1 MAKTVT
7 CTALAEFTRFVEGYG
22 QVVGSP
28 DSSLAEAKKPEVP
41 EHVVSEFVRDG
52 LVRAPTAWIKAQ
64 EAAAAEEAEAAAA
77 AEAAAGSEGSADG
90 AGEGAGAATDQA
102 PA

>member
-1 MAKTVT
+1 MATT
-7 CTALAEFTRFVEGYG
+7 SCTALIEFTRFVEGYG

-41 EHVVSEFVRDG
+41 DHVVAEFVRDG
-52 LVRAPTAWIKAQ
+52 LVAAPKGWAKAQ
-64 EAAAAEEAEAAAA
+64 ESDAADPAPADSAAA
-77 AEAAAGSEGSADG
+77 
-90 AGEGAGAATDQA
+90 DQA